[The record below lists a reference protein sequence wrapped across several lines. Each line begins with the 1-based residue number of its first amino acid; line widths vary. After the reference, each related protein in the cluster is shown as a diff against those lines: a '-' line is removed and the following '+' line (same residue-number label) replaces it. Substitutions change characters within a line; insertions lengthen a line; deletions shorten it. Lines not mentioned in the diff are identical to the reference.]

1 MAITTWDATTGDW
14 DDSKFS
20 RPWAGPDLSPDKG
33 DLTLSS
39 SIPIS
44 SSSYFITPGN
54 ASLEFIQTYDW
65 ANVPLSWSTADWAW
79 NQSPIIPTVSIGKFM
94 TPSGDTFTFTATVPS
109 VDELHHTVIPVG
121 SLTITG
127 HIPSSISG
135 HLISPGVV
143 QLTGFGGGTLWDDG
157 TGDWASQTETWG
169 AGTLTPI
176 VGVTYIFSIDA
187 AGNLVLT
194 PYDPEWPLV
203 GDPNYIAEII
213 LS

>member
-1 MAITTWDATTGDW
+1 MAITTWAATTGDW

-20 RPWAGPDLSPDKG
+20 RSWDGPNIAPDKG

-65 ANVPLSWSTADWAW
+65 ANVSLAWSAADWTW
-79 NQSPIIPTVSIGKFM
+79 DQSPIIPKISIGKFM

-109 VDELHHTVIPVG
+109 VDERHHTVIPVG

-135 HLISPGVV
+135 HLMVPGGAS
-143 QLTGFGGGTLWDDG
+143 LTGLGTTSWAD
-157 TGDWASQTETWG
+157 TSGDWASSSSTWG

-194 PYDPEWPLV
+194 SYDPGWPLV
-203 GDPNYIAEII
+203 GDPNYVAEII
-213 LS
+213 MS